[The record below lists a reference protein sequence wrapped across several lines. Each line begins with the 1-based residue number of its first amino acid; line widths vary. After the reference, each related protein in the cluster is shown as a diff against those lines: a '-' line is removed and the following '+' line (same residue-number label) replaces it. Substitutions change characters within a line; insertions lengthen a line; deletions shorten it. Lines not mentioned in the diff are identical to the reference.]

1 MTYGELDALVWDEFW
16 DKLSDKSKIWINS
29 KPGYKENI
37 YCGVVSFVSSMLSGI
52 KFYEYTSDEISGE
65 LISIKETKN
74 YEEAFFNY
82 MLNNYGLT
90 MTNKAKSAVISIV
103 NNNKTNLTI
112 K

>member
-1 MTYGELDALVWDEFW
+1 MTYGELNDLVWNEFW
-16 DKLSDKSKIWINS
+16 DKLSDKNKILIDS

-52 KFYEYTSDEISGE
+52 KFYEYTSDEITGE
-65 LISIKETKN
+65 LLSIKETKN

-82 MLNNYGLT
+82 MLNNYELI
-90 MTNKAKSAVISIV
+90 MTTKAKKEVISIV
-103 NNNKTNLTI
+103 NNNKNNLTI